1 MTAPDGLYVTQAM
14 VEAYLS
20 AAVVRDTL
28 DDDNSGAP
36 DDVPVAQAI
45 RDGEAITSGT
55 MRGIYTM
62 PLTAP
67 IDPLVQTLT
76 LKAIHCQLIQR
87 HPERFRANA
96 SVCSE
101 VAQMRKEIR
110 SGDLQLGHPLITG
123 ARDPQVDSF
132 CNRNI
137 HWDEGDGRLDE

>member
-36 DDVPVAQAI
+36 DDIPVGQAI
-45 RDGEAITSGT
+45 HDGEALIGGT
-55 MRGIYTM
+55 MRGIYVM

-76 LKAIHCQLIQR
+76 LKAIHCQLIRR
-87 HPERFRANA
+87 HPERFRANT
-96 SVCSE
+96 SVCDE
-101 VAQMRKEIR
+101 VAQLRKDIR
-110 SGDLQLGHPLITG
+110 SGDIQLAHPLITG
-123 ARDPQVDSF
+123 ARDPMVDSF
-132 CNRNI
+132 CNRDI
-137 HWDEGDGRLDE
+137 HWDEGDNRQ